1 MSNTKGTPPDQQQK
15 RAPCVVK
22 VLSGQQIGAHEHLN
36 RGDRLIVGGD
46 LSDDLVLAGVKSA
59 RLLIRVDEEGRC
71 LLTALRPG
79 VTCQGQT
86 LVEGHHLEP
95 PLPAL
100 LDLDDVTI
108 GVGPEQTDW
117 QNLRAAH
124 QPQST
129 STTTPVVPALQPT
142 PLGVSATAIAQV
154 MVTGLLAAALS
165 VGLYHTHQQ
174 DEFSKTEQ
182 VLLGEKTRSSI
193 SSTWAKQA
201 GSASPL
207 AWKALGPGWEVKATV
222 QSDAQEGQ
230 LKQLLAPLGGAV
242 SYKICN
248 RQQMERTLAAAL
260 ASVKPLHPTR
270 EIKVNS
276 QQTDKTLTL
285 DVPWELFPKVK
296 PALLRL
302 SITDCASAELAI
314 ALRGMWFAATRQPAV
329 FNIRLA
335 DLNRRL
341 AAPDLNDNYFVFL
354 LTGANAVRQVRLDA
368 PASVQVGPAALNR
381 RLGQGATLAAP
392 EGGAK
397 IIDITSEGIYLQYG
411 PWIRLEAGV

>member
-1 MSNTKGTPPDQQQK
+1 MSNTNGMAPGQTQP

-22 VLSGQQIGAHEHLN
+22 VLSGQQAGAHEPLN
-36 RGDRLIVGGD
+36 KGDRLIVGGD
-46 LSDDLVLAGVKSA
+46 LSDDLVLAGVKNA
-59 RLLIRVDEEGRC
+59 RLLMRVDDEGRC

-86 LVEGHHLEP
+86 FVEGHHLEP

-100 LDLDDVTI
+100 LDLDGITI

-117 QNLRAAH
+117 QNLRAAY
-124 QPQST
+124 QQEPAST
-129 STTTPVVPALQPT
+129 APVVPAPQPK
-142 PLGVSATAIAQV
+142 PLGTSATTIAQV

-165 VGLYHTHQQ
+165 VGLYYTYQK

-182 VLLGEKTRSSI
+182 VLLAEKTRTGVSSA
-193 SSTWAKQA
+193 WAVQA
-201 GSASPL
+201 GNASPL
-207 AWKALGPGWEVKATV
+207 EWKALGPGWEVKATV
-222 QSDAQEGQ
+222 ASDVQEAQ
-230 LKQLLAPLGGAV
+230 LKKLLAPLGNAV

-248 RQQMERTLAAAL
+248 RQQMERALAAAL
-260 ASVKPLHPTR
+260 ASVKPIHPTR
-270 EIKVNS
+270 EIKINS
-276 QQTDKTLTL
+276 QQSDKTTTL

-296 PALLRL
+296 PVLLRL
-302 SITDCASAELAI
+302 SVTDCASAELAI
-314 ALRGMWFAATRQPAV
+314 ELRGMWFAATRQPAV
-329 FNIRLA
+329 FNSRLV

-341 AAPDLNDNYFVFL
+341 AEPELNDNYFVFL
-354 LTGANAVRQVRLDA
+354 LAGSNAVRQVRLDA
-368 PASVQVGPAALNR
+368 PASVLVGPVALNR
-381 RLGQGATLAAP
+381 RLGQGATIAAP

>member
-1 MSNTKGTPPDQQQK
+1 
-15 RAPCVVK
+15 
-22 VLSGQQIGAHEHLN
+22 
-36 RGDRLIVGGD
+36 
-46 LSDDLVLAGVKSA
+46 
-59 RLLIRVDEEGRC
+59 
-71 LLTALRPG
+71 
-79 VTCQGQT
+79 
-86 LVEGHHLEP
+86 
-95 PLPAL
+95 
-100 LDLDDVTI
+100 
-108 GVGPEQTDW
+108 
-117 QNLRAAH
+117 
-124 QPQST
+124 
-129 STTTPVVPALQPT
+129 
-142 PLGVSATAIAQV
+142 
-154 MVTGLLAAALS
+154 
-165 VGLYHTHQQ
+165 
-174 DEFSKTEQ
+174 
-182 VLLGEKTRSSI
+182 
-193 SSTWAKQA
+193 
-201 GSASPL
+201 
-207 AWKALGPGWEVKATV
+207 
-222 QSDAQEGQ
+222 
-230 LKQLLAPLGGAV
+230 
-242 SYKICN
+242 
-248 RQQMERTLAAAL
+248 MERTLAAAL